1 MKNRIVSLA
10 LIAAM
15 LLFPCLAFAL
25 EPSAPFSLS
34 PTEWDNAQEI
44 HDDYAWRVG
53 TSTVYVPV
61 KRYVRVGNGWSE
73 PQSYYPAVGHVDYP
87 YWCEKDEESDT
98 WQGGFAINDA
108 YPRPYVISSA
118 EADLLNPVFSKIS
131 HPVGNFHSSSVDQ
144 DFGISI
150 SGGSFSVTYNS
161 SLYYNADGTLDHVER
176 TTMLRSFNW
185 SYTGP

>member
-10 LIAAM
+10 LIVAM
-15 LLFPCLAFAL
+15 LSFPCLAFAL
-25 EPSAPFSLS
+25 EPSTPFL
-34 PTEWDNAQEI
+34 PTPIEWDNAQETRDGYTWHI
-44 HDDYAWRVG
+44 A

-73 PQSYYPAVGHVDYP
+73 PQNYYPAVGKITYK
-87 YWCEKDEESDT
+87 YWYEKDDSSNT
-98 WQGGFAINDA
+98 WQGGYSINNT
-108 YPRPYVISSA
+108 YPQPEALSSA
-118 EADLLNPVFSKIS
+118 EAKLLNPSFSKIS
-131 HPVGNFHSSSVDQ
+131 HPVGSFNSSSVDKG
-144 DFGISI
+144 FTISI

-161 SLYYNADGTLDHVER
+161 SLYYDTDGTLDHVER

>member
-15 LLFPCLAFAL
+15 LLLPCLAFAL
-25 EPSAPFSLS
+25 EPSALFSLS

-44 HDDYAWRVG
+44 HADYVWRVG

-118 EADLLNPVFSKIS
+118 EADLLEPVFAKVSNPSGTFHTSSTGFTIS
-131 HPVGNFHSSSVDQ
+131 VV
-144 DFGISI
+144 
-150 SGGSFSVTYNS
+150 GGSFSVTYNS
-161 SLYYNADGTLDHVER
+161 SLYYNTDGTLHHVER
-176 TTMLRSFNW
+176 TTMMRSHNW
-185 SYTGP
+185 SFTGP